1 MINKDV
7 FPVTLEG
14 KNKVDEYE
22 LLLQFLAINEL
33 YIEKIEA
40 LSQHKAVFKHKFKQK
55 ANDLLA
61 SALDVSTKMFCS
73 PDIMDDY
80 DLLYKEVIEKCNEI
94 LNTIKVIDK

>member
-7 FPVTLEG
+7 FPVTLDG
-14 KNKVDEYE
+14 KNKVTEYE

-55 ANDLLA
+55 ANDLKEVA
-61 SALDVSTKMFCS
+61 MDVSSKMFCT
-73 PDIMDDY
+73 PAIMDDY